1 MKGYRNGF
9 TLVEISLFLAIT
21 AVIFVGIVAG
31 TQNSVYQQR
40 YNDAVQSFVDF
51 LKNNY
56 SQVMN
61 VQSDGEGNSNHEIY
75 GRMIV
80 FREDE
85 ITSYSVIG
93 EIREDLSGGDMLHQ
107 ISRKTGANPKEG
119 AKVGVYDGEEAGLTE
134 TYVPKWGSAIQIKD
148 GDSFAQFKGAIMIVR
163 HPETGSVYTYWT
175 NTEGIEKGDEIPEDT
190 PEARSW
196 DFELEQLDL
205 CVNPNGNTA
214 DSDFRR
220 DVRIERNARSAS
232 GVTLVP
238 DNLECK

>member
-1 MKGYRNGF
+1 MKGHRNGF

-61 VQSDGEGNSNHEIY
+61 VQSDGKGNSNHEIY

-107 ISRKTGANPKEG
+107 ISRKNGANPKEG
-119 AKVGVYDGEEAGLTE
+119 AKVGMYDSEEAGLTE
-134 TYVPKWGSAIQIKD
+134 TYVPKWGSAIQVKD
-148 GDSFAQFKGAIMIVR
+148 GGSFKQFRGAIMIVR

-175 NTEGIEKGDEIPEDT
+175 DNSSIGKEYEFPENAAED
-190 PEARSW
+190 SG
-196 DFELEQLDL
+196 FKLEQLDL
-205 CVNPNGNTA
+205 CVNPNGNTV

-238 DNLECK
+238 DNVECK

>member
-1 MKGYRNGF
+1 MKGHRNGF

-61 VQSDGEGNSNHEIY
+61 VQSDGDGTSDHEIY

-93 EIREDLSGGDMLHQ
+93 EIG
-107 ISRKTGANPKEG
+107 
-119 AKVGVYDGEEAGLTE
+119 
-134 TYVPKWGSAIQIKD
+134 
-148 GDSFAQFKGAIMIVR
+148 
-163 HPETGSVYTYWT
+163 
-175 NTEGIEKGDEIPEDT
+175 
-190 PEARSW
+190 
-196 DFELEQLDL
+196 
-205 CVNPNGNTA
+205 
-214 DSDFRR
+214 
-220 DVRIERNARSAS
+220 
-232 GVTLVP
+232 
-238 DNLECK
+238 